1 MKKLLILCF
10 VLTGLSMN
18 AQDKEKDSVSN
29 WTKKGV
35 FTLLFNQATFSNWI
49 AGGENSVS
57 GTVSVNYDFNYKK
70 GDITWDNKIIT
81 KYGISNVSGTGTRK
95 TDDFFEFNSLLGKK
109 SGKYWSY
116 SVLLNIR
123 SQFTDGFDYSTNP
136 KTVTSQFFAPGYVTL
151 GPGMLY
157 KKSDNFSFHVSP
169 STMKATYVSSEL
181 TANGS
186 VFGVDQGETSRYE
199 LGFYA
204 ALFYKAKLMEN
215 VTMENIFNAY
225 GNYLED
231 PQNIDINYQ
240 INFVM
245 QINKYLSTNLNL
257 HMIFDDNA
265 TTRVQF
271 KQLFG
276 LGVNYIF

>member
-245 QINKYLSTNLNL
+245 QINK
-257 HMIFDDNA
+257 
-265 TTRVQF
+265 
-271 KQLFG
+271 
-276 LGVNYIF
+276 

>member
-10 VLTGLSMN
+10 VLAGLSIN
-18 AQDKEKDSVSN
+18 AQEKEKDSVSN

-35 FTLLFNQATFSNWI
+35 FTLLFNQASFSNWI

-57 GTVSVNYDFNYKK
+57 GTVSINYDFNYKK
-70 GDITWDNKIIT
+70 GDLTWDNKIIT
-81 KYGISNVSGTGTRK
+81 KYGVSNVSGTGTRK

-116 SVLLNIR
+116 SLLLNLR
-123 SQFTDGFDYSTNP
+123 TQFTTGYDYSTTP
-136 KTVTSQFFAPGYVTL
+136 KTATSDFFAPGYVTV
-151 GPGMLY
+151 GPGMLF
-157 KKSDNFSFHVSP
+157 KKSENFTMHLSP
-169 STMKATYVSSEL
+169 GTLKATFVNQDFAGQYG
-181 TANGS
+181 TDA
-186 VFGVDQGETSRYE
+186 GETSRYE

-204 ALFYKAKLMEN
+204 AIFYKTQLMEN

-225 GNYLED
+225 ANYLED
-231 PQNIDINYQ
+231 TQNIDLNYQ
-240 INFVM
+240 VNFVM

-257 HMIFDDNA
+257 HMIIDDDA
-265 TTRVQF
+265 STRVQF

>member
-10 VLTGLSMN
+10 VLAGLSIN
-18 AQDKEKDSVSN
+18 AQEKEKDSVSN

-35 FTLLFNQATFSNWI
+35 FTLLFNQASFSNWI

-57 GTVSVNYDFNYKK
+57 GTVSINYDFNYKS

-81 KYGISNVSGTGTRK
+81 KYGISNISGTGTRK
-95 TDDFFEFNSLLGKK
+95 TDDFFEFNSLYGKK
-109 SGKYWSY
+109 AGKNWSY

-123 SQFTDGFDYSTNP
+123 SQFTDGFDYSTTP
-136 KTVTSQFFAPGYVTL
+136 KRVTSEFFAPGYVTI

-157 KKSDNFSFHVSP
+157 KKSDNFNIHISP
-169 STMKATYVSSEL
+169 ATMKATYVSRSL
-181 TANGS
+181 TETQS

-204 ALFYKAKLMEN
+204 ALFYKTKLMDN

-225 GNYLED
+225 SNYLED
-231 PQNIDINYQ
+231 PQNIDLNYQ

-245 QINKYLSTNLNL
+245 QVNKYLSTNLNL
-257 HMIFDDNA
+257 HMIVDDNA
-265 TTRVQF
+265 TSRVQF